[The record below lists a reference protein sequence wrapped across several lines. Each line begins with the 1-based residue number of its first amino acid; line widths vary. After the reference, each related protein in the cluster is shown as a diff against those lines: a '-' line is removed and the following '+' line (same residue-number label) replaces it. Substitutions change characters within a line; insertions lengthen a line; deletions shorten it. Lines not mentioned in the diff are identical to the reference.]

1 MDVIFAVALQHPDF
15 VFFLVLIV
23 IGYLA
28 GRIQEARHYK
38 SIRARE
44 STLAGITTFS
54 NRFPPRLPA
63 PHDAVLVSGSVVV
76 SEDYFKQA
84 VAGLQTLFGGRLR
97 SYESLLDRA
106 RREAVLRMKEDAQRQ
121 RGTMIINVKFET
133 YSVPGKAA
141 MGAVELL
148 AYGTVLVPQ
157 TQEAART

>member
-1 MDVIFAVALQHPDF
+1 VDVVLGVVLQHPDF

-23 IGYLA
+23 VGYVA
-28 GRIQEARHYK
+28 GRIQEARHYA
-38 SIRARE
+38 SIRMRE
-44 STLAGITTFS
+44 KTLGGITVFS

-106 RREAVLRMKEDAQRQ
+106 RREAVLRMKADAHRHL
-121 RGTMIINVKFET
+121 GTLIVNVKFET

-141 MGAVELL
+141 MGAVEIL
-148 AYGTVLVPQ
+148 AYGTALVPQ
-157 TQEAART
+157 SPLAARA